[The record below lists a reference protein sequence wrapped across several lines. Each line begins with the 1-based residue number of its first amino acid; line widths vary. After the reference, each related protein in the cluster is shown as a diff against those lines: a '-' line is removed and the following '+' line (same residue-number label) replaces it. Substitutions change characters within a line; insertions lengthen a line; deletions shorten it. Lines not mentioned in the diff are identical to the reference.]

1 MGSNLKTKRVFN
13 YKNDEDSRRLV
24 SDFVGNTPF
33 VQLSDKIYAKLESVN
48 PGGSIKDRP
57 VKWII
62 DHAERNDL
70 LKPNDK
76 KGVDNT
82 GKDLTPF
89 SVRWEDAAEAIKLAL
104 EIDLKRLPS
113 RSEKYFIFADLPHNK
128 FSNKKAKEQL
138 RWSPKYNLKDAWNR

>member
-1 MGSNLKTKRVFN
+1 MFTE
-13 YKNDEDSRRLV
+13 KNEFIFLQTLL
-24 SDFVGNTPF
+24 FYNF
-33 VQLSDKIYAKLESVN
+33 YDK
-48 PGGSIKDRP
+48 
-57 VKWII
+57 
-62 DHAERNDL
+62 DL

-104 EIDLKRLPS
+104 EIDLKKLPS

-138 RWSPKYNLKDAWNR
+138 RWSPKYNLKDVWNR